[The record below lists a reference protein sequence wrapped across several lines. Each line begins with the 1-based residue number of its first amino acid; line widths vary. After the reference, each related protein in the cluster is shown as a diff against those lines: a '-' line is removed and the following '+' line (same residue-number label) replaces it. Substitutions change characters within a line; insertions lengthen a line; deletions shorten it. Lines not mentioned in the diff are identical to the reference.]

1 MYATFSVADW
11 KKRDGAFKY
20 QPEHQL
26 KFNITRI
33 QSSST
38 VCFRCSALSPRPDQ
52 KPCCNIIFF
61 LSYMQVSDL
70 SDKSM
75 NCHFSVH

>member
-38 VCFRCSALSPRPDQ
+38 VS
-52 KPCCNIIFF
+52 
-61 LSYMQVSDL
+61 VSDVL
-70 SDKSM
+70 PYPPIQTRNLAVTSYSF
-75 NCHFSVH
+75 CPICRFQICLTSL